1 MEQIVKLEREMSQ
14 VQEKY
19 KHAEEN
25 YGSELLN
32 LVVAKGYLKKLMEN
46 EAVRSYVA
54 RHACEILEQFDL
66 VLNTVSMEEA
76 VEQAEREEGPS
87 GTASAAQS
95 QPAQDGDDAMSDPSM
110 DGQLG

>member
-1 MEQIVKLEREMSQ
+1 VRLEREMSQ

-19 KHAEEN
+19 KHAEDN

-54 RHACEILEQFDL
+54 RHAGEILEQFDL
-66 VLNTVSMEEA
+66 VLKTLSMEEA
-76 VEQAEREEGPS
+76 VEQAERQELG
-87 GTASAAQS
+87 AAGQND
-95 QPAQDGDDAMSDPSM
+95 AEQDVQGLDRQGDGGDELVE
-110 DGQLG
+110 QE